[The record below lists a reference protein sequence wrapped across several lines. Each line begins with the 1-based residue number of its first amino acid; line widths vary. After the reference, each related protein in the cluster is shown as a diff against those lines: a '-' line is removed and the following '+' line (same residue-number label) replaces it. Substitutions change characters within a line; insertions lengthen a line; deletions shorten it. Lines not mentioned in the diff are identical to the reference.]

1 MTKIFFIKKK
11 IIYGILGIVAAI
23 LLLLILLSIL

>member
-23 LLLLILLSIL
+23 LFLLILLSIL